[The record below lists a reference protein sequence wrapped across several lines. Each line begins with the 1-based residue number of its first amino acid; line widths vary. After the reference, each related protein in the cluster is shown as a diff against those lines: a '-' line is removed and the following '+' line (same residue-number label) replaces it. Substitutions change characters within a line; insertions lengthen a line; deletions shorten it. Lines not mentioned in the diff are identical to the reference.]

1 MAEVTNEISVSG
13 MLRMTGSNTA
23 DFMARVAAHVD
34 DLEHQVVL
42 LKERVAELEGTTNDT
57 K

>member
-1 MAEVTNEISVSG
+1 MSENKELSVSD

-23 DFMARVAAHVD
+23 DFMVRVAAHVD

-42 LKERVAELEGTTNDT
+42 LTERVAELESQANVA

>member
-1 MAEVTNEISVSG
+1 

-34 DLEHQVVL
+34 DLEHQVAL
-42 LKERVAELEGTTNDT
+42 LQERVTELESAANDT

>member
-1 MAEVTNEISVSG
+1 

-23 DFMARVAAHVD
+23 DFMARVAAHVE

-42 LKERVAELEGTTNDT
+42 LQERITELETSNAT